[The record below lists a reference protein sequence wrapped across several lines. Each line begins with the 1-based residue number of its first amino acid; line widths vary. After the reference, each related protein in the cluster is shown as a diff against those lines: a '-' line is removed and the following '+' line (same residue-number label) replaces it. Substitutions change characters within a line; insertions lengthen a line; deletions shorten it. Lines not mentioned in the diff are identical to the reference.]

1 MNHVPADCQRQIPAN
16 CSRLGVRR
24 VRLAHHLSNRG
35 DGAVPLEDHRDD
47 GACRDIG
54 HQRLEERFPF
64 VFRVVRL
71 GERSSHADE
80 SHRGDLES
88 APLEPRN
95 DFADQSALHRVRLQ
109 EDEGAFHHQLPFLT
123 FFAVGAG
130 ASSSSL
136 SRFRPFTCC
145 HCPSSHDLNTRRPSG
160 ESFHARNSAFST
172 CVTGFAPCFFFVHPR
187 IEVRNV
193 SPETK
198 SEKYRSRFPRERSG
212 PSRLSIRSERSAG
225 MSFPRGV
232 SIVTSAAPS
241 ASTGA
246 SSVTTTASSVTRPA
260 ARRNACVHG
269 VHRGTRPS
277 FTMFAWHLWEQKR
290 KTVPSLRMNILPV
303 PGSISLP
310 QKEHERRVGIASP
323 DRELAGLARSLAEHE
338 DVSDLDAPLHV
349 ARDVAPLVAA
359 VEDADLDLDRFSR
372 HPGPAD
378 DLDDLRGNAVI
389 VRHVLSLACPGNR
402 HFFIARI
409 FEATSSMTGFALPG
423 STSSFGISKRTYIGL
438 GIVETS
444 FRPAA
449 AGRHQS
455 SAPRPR
461 RSGRRSGAGYKRFAT
476 VSR

>member
-54 HQRLEERFPF
+54 HQRLEEHFPF
-64 VFRVVRL
+64 VFRIVRL
-71 GERSSHADE
+71 GQRSSHADE

-88 APLEPRN
+88 APPEPGT

-145 HCPSSHDLNTRRPSG
+145 HGPSSHDLNTRRPSG
-160 ESFHARNSAFST
+160 ESFQARNSAFST

-187 IEVRNV
+187 IDVRKV

-198 SEKYRSRFPRERSG
+198 PEKYCSRFPRERSG

-232 SIVTSAAPS
+232 SIVTPAAPS

-246 SSVTTTASSVTRPA
+246 SSVTTTASSVTARPA
-260 ARRNACVHG
+260 ARRNAWVHG

-277 FTMFAWHLWEQKR
+277 FSMFDWHLWEQNR
-290 KTVPSLRMNILPV
+290 NTVPSFRMNILPV

-310 QKEHERRVGIASP
+310 QKEQDRRVGIGSP
-323 DRELAGLARSLAEHE
+323 DRELAGLARRLSEHE
-338 DVSDLDAPLHV
+338 DVPDLNAPLHV
-349 ARDVAPLVAA
+349 PRNDAALAPPVK
-359 VEDADLDLDRFSR
+359 DADLDLDRLAR
-372 HPGPAD
+372 HAGPAD
-378 DLDDLRGNAVI
+378 DLDHLRGDAVL
-389 VRHVLSLACPGNR
+389 VRHLPSPTYRATVTSSSRGSSPRRPRSWASPYLGRGSRSKPSLCRGPPRRRALAC
-402 HFFIARI
+402 
-409 FEATSSMTGFALPG
+409 
-423 STSSFGISKRTYIGL
+423 
-438 GIVETS
+438 
-444 FRPAA
+444 
-449 AGRHQS
+449 
-455 SAPRPR
+455 
-461 RSGRRSGAGYKRFAT
+461 SGRTHTARPSPRTGEACERGSLR
-476 VSR
+476 VGRPPP

>member
-1 MNHVPADCQRQIPAN
+1 MLAFGALDGIGPVNHVRADRRRRAPGN
-16 CSRLGVRR
+16 GSRLGLSR
-24 VRLAHHLSNRG
+24 VRLAHHPASRG
-35 DGAVPLEDHRDD
+35 DGAVSFQHRRDD
-47 GACRDIG
+47 GARRDVR
-54 HQRLEERFPF
+54 HQRLEEHFPF
-64 VFRVVRL
+64 VFRIVRL
-71 GERSSHADE
+71 GQRSGHADE

-88 APLEPRN
+88 APLEPRD
-95 DFADQSALHRVRLQ
+95 DFADQPALHRVRLR
-109 EDEGAFHHQLPFLT
+109 EDEGAFGHQLPFLA

-136 SRFRPFTCC
+136 SRFRPLTCC

-260 ARRNACVHG
+260 ARRNAWVHG
-269 VHRGTRPS
+269 VHHGTRPS
-277 FTMFAWHLWEQKR
+277 FSMFDWHLWEPNKN
-290 KTVPSLRMNILPV
+290 TVPSFRMNILPV

-310 QKEHERRVGIASP
+310 QKEQDRRVGIVSP
-323 DRELAGLARSLAEHE
+323 DRELAGLAGGLAEHE
-338 DVSDLDAPLHV
+338 DVPDLNAPLHV
-349 ARDVAPLVAA
+349 ARDDAALVPP
-359 VEDADLDLDRFSR
+359 VKDADLDLDRLAR
-372 HPGPAD
+372 HAGPAD
-378 DLDDLRGNAVI
+378 DLDDLRGDAVL
-389 VRHVLSLACPGNR
+389 VRHLPSPTYRATV
-402 HFFIARI
+402 
-409 FEATSSMTGFALPG
+409 TSSSPG
-423 STSSFGISKRTYIGL
+423 SSPR
-438 GIVETS
+438 
-444 FRPAA
+444 
-449 AGRHQS
+449 
-455 SAPRPR
+455 RPR
-461 RSGRRSGAGYKRFAT
+461 SWASPYRGRGSRSQP
-476 VSR
+476 SRCRGT